1 MVQVR
6 SRRGCTGCATG
17 RQLNVACIFFER
29 IEMLSLC
36 NCTSP
41 ALQLLELGFFPCAPV
56 NPSLA
61 VDLNML
67 EFVNELF
74 VNAAPNT
81 TAWCET
87 LEAFLG
93 NRRYKLTTR
102 NSLRRRFGSAM
113 QWYATLIDKKT
124 LLVNNYLDNMRTLI
138 NVSGISCLLLNKVS

>member
-1 MVQVR
+1 
-6 SRRGCTGCATG
+6 
-17 RQLNVACIFFER
+17 
-29 IEMLSLC
+29 MLSLC

-93 NRRYKLTTR
+93 NRRYKLTTQVCFIVCYK
-102 NSLRRRFGSAM
+102 SF
-113 QWYATLIDKKT
+113 
-124 LLVNNYLDNMRTLI
+124 LLSERV
-138 NVSGISCLLLNKVS
+138 LLL

>member
-1 MVQVR
+1 
-6 SRRGCTGCATG
+6 
-17 RQLNVACIFFER
+17 
-29 IEMLSLC
+29 MLSLC

-41 ALQLLELGFFPCAPV
+41 ALQLLELGFFPCAPI

-102 NSLRRRFGSAM
+102 VCLFFLSSFLLSERFFHFRIVYVAVLELLCSGM
-113 QWYATLIDKKT
+113 QL
-124 LLVNNYLDNMRTLI
+124 
-138 NVSGISCLLLNKVS
+138 